1 MAWVLRLV
9 ETGTGGQAESLDVL
23 EISRPSDLRGIAN
36 LGLTLPEAKQLLA
49 RVQQAVVAA
58 QARDHAA
65 LRPECSTCGGRCQVK
80 DWRSHQIATP
90 FGRVTVRLP
99 RFRCSGCGCV
109 ETGTSW
115 PPHCRSTP
123 ELDQL
128 QAHLSALMTYRVAV
142 GVLTQLLPVAAGTS
156 PETFRGH
163 TLKVGEQLRDAVVT
177 TPAAAAPAAAI
188 AISLDSTYI
197 RSCHDGER
205 HLEVRVGNVETPE
218 GGRQVIGAVA
228 RSDTDI
234 TALIRRALDSVGRT
248 SDTELTAFTDGCSSM
263 RSILA
268 DAGVTSLPILD
279 WFHLAMRLQHAKQT
293 ADSLPADQPDQ
304 LQAKAAIV
312 EQVER
317 LHWQAWNGKT
327 EKAWRT
333 IKQIRKLMP
342 AFKGGCGRK
351 AGEPVRKLRRALG
364 KVDGYLRS
372 QSAWLVNY
380 AERHRAGL
388 RVGTAITEGTANFLV
403 NRRMAKSQQ
412 MRWSRQG
419 ADLLLQVRCAVYN
432 GVLGSGLG
440 QRFEL
445 APSSGLQWAEAA

>member
-1 MAWVLRLV
+1 
-9 ETGTGGQAESLDVL
+9 
-23 EISRPSDLRGIAN
+23 
-36 LGLTLPEAKQLLA
+36 
-49 RVQQAVVAA
+49 
-58 QARDHAA
+58 
-65 LRPECSTCGGRCQVK
+65 
-80 DWRSHQIATP
+80 
-90 FGRVTVRLP
+90 
-99 RFRCSGCGCV
+99 
-109 ETGTSW
+109 
-115 PPHCRSTP
+115 
-123 ELDQL
+123 
-128 QAHLSALMTYRVAV
+128 MTYRVAV